1 MALAP
6 GDPAP
11 DFSLPTAQGG
21 TISLSGL
28 RGRKVVVYFYPKA
41 NTEACTLEAQ
51 DFTRLK
57 GEFDKAGTTVVGI
70 SHDPIKAI
78 DRFQSKHG
86 LAVELASDETLDTL
100 GAYGVWAEKSMYGHT
115 FMGIIRTTVLIG
127 ADGRIARIWP
137 KVRVKG
143 HAEDVLA
150 AARDL

>member
-6 GDPAP
+6 GDLAP
-11 DFSLPTAQGG
+11 DFTLPAAHGG
-21 TISLSGL
+21 SVALSGL

-57 GEFDKAGTTVVGI
+57 RAFDAAGTTIVGI

-78 DRFQSKHG
+78 DKFQSKYD
-86 LAVELASDETLDTL
+86 LAVQLASDETLDTL
-100 GAYGVWAEKSMYGHT
+100 NAYGVWAEKSMYGHT

-127 ADGRIARIWP
+127 SDGRIARIWP

-143 HAEDVLA
+143 HAEEVLA
-150 AARDL
+150 AAREL